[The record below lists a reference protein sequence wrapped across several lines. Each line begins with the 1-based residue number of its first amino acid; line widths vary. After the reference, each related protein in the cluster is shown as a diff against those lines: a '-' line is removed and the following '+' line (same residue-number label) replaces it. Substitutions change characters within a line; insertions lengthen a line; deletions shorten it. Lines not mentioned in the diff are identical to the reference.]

1 MIDMEELLRGPGR
14 GCGGTAASLAT
25 SGPDVAGVSVV
36 ATSVRRVTTPAE
48 HFRAYVDRVSGDDSA
63 PGAARVARA
72 VAGESW
78 PRFRDR
84 VVLERAAWL
93 VATTDRTLQDIVA
106 DCGFT
111 GYEVFTRAFR
121 REYGALPSQW
131 RRQPT
136 SWLIDAPGDVHFHPP
151 DGLVLPPR
159 RRADSMDLVGMLVE
173 HHVQTVAGLLDRA
186 GRLSEAQLDQ
196 QPDQQQ
202 PDRPVDGGTLRSTLT
217 GLVDRMEVL
226 VAAVRDTTYDLPVDR
241 HEPLGS
247 LRGRL
252 EGVAVDF
259 VDTVTLLAA
268 GGRLD
273 ETFVDAFSPDPTVRS
288 HGETLARILTDADDQ
303 RLLALIRL
311 RECDAGAQR
320 T

>member
-1 MIDMEELLRGPGR
+1 
-14 GCGGTAASLAT
+14 
-25 SGPDVAGVSVV
+25 
-36 ATSVRRVTTPAE
+36 
-48 HFRAYVDRVSGDDSA
+48 
-63 PGAARVARA
+63 
-72 VAGESW
+72 
-78 PRFRDR
+78 
-84 VVLERAAWL
+84 
-93 VATTDRTLQDIVA
+93 
-106 DCGFT
+106 
-111 GYEVFTRAFR
+111 
-121 REYGALPSQW
+121 
-131 RRQPT
+131 
-136 SWLIDAPGDVHFHPP
+136 
-151 DGLVLPPR
+151 
-159 RRADSMDLVGMLVE
+159 
-173 HHVQTVAGLLDRA
+173 
-186 GRLSEAQLDQ
+186 
-196 QPDQQQ
+196 
-202 PDRPVDGGTLRSTLT
+202 
-217 GLVDRMEVL
+217 MEVL